1 MISPSQVE
9 VDREKGNFHYDTDYS
24 FDVGVGLSEDVVR
37 YISEV
42 KNEDPWLLDFRLK
55 ALDSFLKKPMPTH
68 WATDDLKNID
78 FDVIRYYLA
87 KGQTPS
93 RTWDEVPDDVKN
105 TFERLGIPEQERK
118 FLSE

>member
-24 FDVGVGLSEDVVR
+24 FDAGVGLSEDVVR

-55 ALDSFLKKPMPTH
+55 ALELIPQETYAHS
-68 WATDDLKNID
+68 
-78 FDVIRYYLA
+78 
-87 KGQTPS
+87 
-93 RTWDEVPDDVKN
+93 
-105 TFERLGIPEQERK
+105 LGNR
-118 FLSE
+118 

>member
-24 FDVGVGLSEDVVR
+24 FDAGVGLSEDVIR

-42 KNEDPWLLDFRLK
+42 KNEDPWVLDFRLK
-55 ALDSFLKKPMPTH
+55 ALKTFEKKPMPTH
-68 WATDDLKNID
+68 WATEDLKNIN

-87 KGQTPS
+87 KGQKPS
-93 RTWDEVPDDVKN
+93 RTWDEVPDDVKY
-105 TFERLGIPEQERK
+105 L
-118 FLSE
+118 